1 MRYTPLAKEHDENTI
16 SAKLKITQ
24 LTYFVKCVHT
34 MLIIV
39 NSLLITLTTIST
51 RFKVI
56 TEIL

>member
-1 MRYTPLAKEHDENTI
+1 MIHPLAKEHDENTI

-24 LTYFVKCVHT
+24 LTYLTKYVHT
-34 MLIIV
+34 MLTIF

-51 RFKVI
+51 RFKII